1 LKKIKEVGGQAVI
14 EGVMMRSPE
23 FISVAIRRANGE
35 IFVKRDPYVALTKRF
50 KFLNIPIIR
59 GVIVLV
65 ETLYIGVKTLMFSA
79 DEAMKEVSPK
89 TKEKKSEGG
98 FLNSLWIF
106 LMVILGVGLGVLIF
120 FYLPLIF
127 TDLLKIK
134 GGVLF
139 NLVDGVIRLTIFL
152 AYIYLI
158 SLWKDMRRI
167 FEYHGS
173 EHKSIYT
180 LESGKEL
187 TVENA
192 MGYSTLHP
200 RCGTSFLL
208 IVVIVSILVFMFLGR
223 PHTFMDRLIRLSFI
237 PLIAGISYELIK
249 LSGRTMGSKFAKIL
263 TAPGLWLQRITTK
276 EPDEKQLEVAIASLK
291 SALNL
296 PLQEVKAGEQDS
308 LQ

>member
-1 LKKIKEVGGQAVI
+1 LEKIKEVGGQAVI

-23 FISVAIRRANGE
+23 FISVAIRRTNGE

-59 GVIVLV
+59 GVIVLI

-79 DEAMKEVSPK
+79 DEAMKEISPEA
-89 TKEKKSEGG
+89 KEKKSEGG

-120 FYLPLIF
+120 FYLPLVF
-127 TDLLKIK
+127 TDLLRIK
-134 GGVLF
+134 GSLLF

-152 AYIYLI
+152 LYIYLI
-158 SLWKDMRRI
+158 SLWKDMRRV
-167 FEYHGS
+167 FEYHGA

-180 LESGKEL
+180 LESGREL

-192 MGYSTLHP
+192 KEHSTLHP

-223 PHTFMDRLIRLSFI
+223 PHTFTDRLIRLSFI

-249 LSGRTMGSKFAKIL
+249 LSGRKMDSRLAKIL

-296 PLQEVKAGEQDS
+296 PSGEAEAGEQDS
-308 LQ
+308 SQ